1 MVKLKYYGHAN
12 FQLDNGEISVL
23 IDPFFNDNPVN
34 AMKVEDVK
42 CNYILVSHAHFDHIG
57 DAIEISK
64 RTGATIISTA
74 EIANMVAENGCKSHA
89 MHIGG
94 KCNFEFGFVKAT
106 MALHGS
112 GIAGGHAAGFIINF
126 FGKTIYF
133 AGDTALFGDMELIGR
148 LNKIDY
154 ALLPIG
160 DNFTMGPE
168 DAIEAVG
175 LLNPKTVVPMHY
187 NTWPLIE
194 QSPQDFKTEVE
205 NRFDLRVEIINFGE
219 SIDLQ

>member
-1 MVKLKYYGHAN
+1 MINLKYHGHAN
-12 FQLDNGEISVL
+12 FQLNNGEISIL
-23 IDPFFNDNPVN
+23 IDPFFTDNPVN
-34 AMKVEDVK
+34 TTSVEDVN
-42 CNYILVSHAHFDHIG
+42 CNYIIVSHAHFDHLG

-74 EIANMVAENGCKSHA
+74 EIANMVAEKGCNSHG

-94 KCNFEFGFVKAT
+94 KYNFEFGFVKAT

-168 DAIEAVG
+168 DALEAVG
-175 LLNPKTVVPMHY
+175 FLKPETVIPMHY
-187 NTWPLIE
+187 DTWPLIA
-194 QSPQDFKTEVE
+194 QSPTDFKNEVE
-205 NRFDLRVEIINFGE
+205 NRFESKVTIVNFGE
-219 SIDLQ
+219 SIEL